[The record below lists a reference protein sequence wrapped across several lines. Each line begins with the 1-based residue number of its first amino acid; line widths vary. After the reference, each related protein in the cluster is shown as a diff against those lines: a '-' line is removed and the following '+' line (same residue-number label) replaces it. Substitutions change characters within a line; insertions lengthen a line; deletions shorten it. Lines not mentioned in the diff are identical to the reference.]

1 MTTAPPSP
9 APLPS
14 DDRTDASGE
23 APATRAR
30 GWWIL
35 GVFAAAVGMVF
46 TSVQLLE
53 KISKAQNADAV
64 LVCDMNAV
72 LSCSTVLD
80 AWQSRVL
87 GVPNALVGLIMFT
100 ILFTPALTALLGSRL
115 SPLTTVTMWGLSVF
129 FACFA
134 TWFMVQ
140 TALVIGALCLW
151 CTAITT
157 SVLLLVLVYTR
168 QTVAARGF
176 GQGAFGRVMA
186 GVVRARQDLLV
197 VGLWWLAVAAVL
209 WFGLAT

>member
-1 MTTAPPSP
+1 MAAEQRGPN
-9 APLPS
+9 
-14 DDRTDASGE
+14 
-23 APATRAR
+23 R

-35 GVFAAAVGMVF
+35 GVIAGAVGMIF

-53 KISKAQNADAV
+53 KISKAKDPGAV

-72 LSCSTVLD
+72 MSCSTVLD

-87 GVPNALVGLIMFT
+87 GVPNSLVGLIMFT
-100 ILFTPALTALLGSRL
+100 ILFTAALTPLLGSRH
-115 SPLTTVTMWGLSVF
+115 SPRAAAVMWGLTVF
-129 FACFA
+129 FAVFA

-157 SVLLLVLVYTR
+157 SVLLLVVVYTR
-168 QTVAARGF
+168 QGVALGGF
-176 GQGAFGRVMA
+176 GHGAFGRVMA
-186 GVVRARQDLLV
+186 GVVRAGQDLIV
-197 VGLWWLAVAAVL
+197 VGLWWLAIAAVL